1 MKQNVLMII
10 KRIAATM
17 CLFAGMLAMTNTN
30 IEGLISSVNPKEA
43 KVAQIR
49 QAKERLLEKLKT
61 PVVAKTKSPE
71 QAGALRDS
79 LAQDEFGDM
88 NPFADLANVEPLKA
102 LFAKG
107 VKRFERTTYRSPN
120 HQGESG
126 YDLLEYQIEHPQGGQ
141 SIIMA
146 YLERPVL
153 TATRGVGMIDE
164 RIPFVMVVTNE
175 GEKTNYAYYRSGEL
189 VEQNN
194 IPWAEA
200 QGLVAQRLNASVP
213 FLSVSR

>member
-1 MKQNVLMII
+1 MKQNALLIL
-10 KRIAATM
+10 KRIGATM

-30 IEGLISSVNPKEA
+30 IEGLLSSLNPKEA
-43 KVAQIR
+43 KIAQTR
-49 QAKERLLEKLKT
+49 KAKERLLEKLNTPAVAKVKT
-61 PVVAKTKSPE
+61 PG
-71 QAGALRDS
+71 QMGALRDS

-88 NPFADLANVEPLKA
+88 NPFAELANVEPINA

-107 VKRFERTTYRSPN
+107 VKSFERTTYRSPN
-120 HQGESG
+120 HRGESG
-126 YDLLEYQIEHPQGGQ
+126 YDLLEYQIEHPHGGH

-153 TATRGVGMIDE
+153 TATRGVGMIDD
-164 RIPFVMVVTNE
+164 RIPFVVIVTNE
-175 GEKTNYAYYRSGEL
+175 GDKTDYAYYRSGEL

-194 IPWAEA
+194 IPWTEA

>member
-1 MKQNVLMII
+1 MKQNLLLIM
-10 KRIAATM
+10 KRIGATM

-30 IEGLISSVNPKEA
+30 IEGLLSSVNPRGA

-49 QAKERLLEKLKT
+49 KAKERLLEKLKT
-61 PVVAKTKSPE
+61 PVVAKAKSPE

-88 NPFADLANVEPLKA
+88 NPFADLANVEPLNA

-153 TATRGVGMIDE
+153 TATRGVGMIDD

>member
-1 MKQNVLMII
+1 
-10 KRIAATM
+10 
-17 CLFAGMLAMTNTN
+17 
-30 IEGLISSVNPKEA
+30 
-43 KVAQIR
+43 
-49 QAKERLLEKLKT
+49 
-61 PVVAKTKSPE
+61 
-71 QAGALRDS
+71 
-79 LAQDEFGDM
+79 
-88 NPFADLANVEPLKA
+88 
-102 LFAKG
+102 
-107 VKRFERTTYRSPN
+107 
-120 HQGESG
+120 
-126 YDLLEYQIEHPQGGQ
+126 
-141 SIIMA
+141 MA

-200 QGLVAQRLNASVP
+200 QSLVAQRLNASVP